1 MNDPKLKRCKQV
13 IKQYEE
19 NQKKLQEKE
28 KPKLIRSSI
37 SQNIKKKINK
47 ETPKKKIQRSNRQ
60 KRKFLDIVKDYF
72 PYEVL
77 FS

>member
-1 MNDPKLKRCKQV
+1 MNDPKLERCKQV

-19 NQKKLQEKE
+19 NQSK
-28 KPKLIRSSI
+28 RSSI
-37 SQNIKKKINK
+37 SQNVIKKINK
-47 ETPKKKIQRSNRQ
+47 ETPKKIQRSNRQ
-60 KRKFLDIVKDYF
+60 KRNFLDIVKDYF

>member
-1 MNDPKLKRCKQV
+1 MNDPKLERCKQV

-19 NQKKLQEKE
+19 NQS
-28 KPKLIRSSI
+28 IRSSI
-37 SQNIKKKINK
+37 SKNVIKKINK
-47 ETPKKKIQRSNRQ
+47 ETPKK